1 MKRQKQRDKIKVL
14 ENEYQWY
21 IENDYRDIDDI
32 HGSGYT
38 VGEPVFN
45 RVGTYQRGK
54 DFWEEFYNP
63 RTGKF
68 FSVRSKSIE
77 SSFRYHLSLMGDDL
91 PNPDIL
97 KRLQDVER
105 LGYKLPRDLRKKM
118 SLAEQRDYLHN
129 SFREALLSSFKW
141 RKKYKA
147 EHGDPHEQ
155 V

>member
-14 ENEYQWY
+14 ENRYQWQF
-21 IENDYRDIDDI
+21 ERGWGDLNDI

-38 VGEPVFN
+38 IGEPVFN
-45 RVGTYQRGK
+45 RVGTYQRGQ
-54 DFWEEFYNP
+54 DFWEEFYDP
-63 RTGKF
+63 ETEKF
-68 FSVRSKSIE
+68 FSVRSKSIK
-77 SSFRYHLSLMGDDL
+77 FAFKYDLSLMRDDL
-91 PNPDIL
+91 PDPSIL
-97 KRLQDVER
+97 KRLKEVER
-105 LGYKLPRDLRKKM
+105 LGYKLPKDLRKKM

-129 SFREALLSSFKW
+129 SFRAGALSSYKW